1 MANRTL
7 SEIVRRQ
14 DPATLPVTASV
25 QTACRV
31 MRNRRIGAIVVTESD
46 GRLAGLFT
54 GRDAVGRVL
63 AEALD
68 PRTTTLGEV
77 MTVQPDTLTPRERA
91 IDALRMMEDGGY
103 RHLPVMEDEKI
114 VGIVSHGDF
123 TGLEQARLDEETGF
137 WEIL

>member
-1 MANRTL
+1 MPNRTL

-14 DPATLPVTASV
+14 EPATLPVTASV

-31 MRNRRIGAIVVTESD
+31 MRNRRVGAIVVTESD

-103 RHLPVMEDEKI
+103 RHLPIMDDNKI

>member
-1 MANRTL
+1 MTQRRL
-7 SEIVRRQ
+7 GEIVRRQ
-14 DPATLPVTASV
+14 NPATLPSTATV
-25 QTACRV
+25 QAACQI
-31 MRNRRIGAIVVTESD
+31 MRDRHIGAMLITGAD

-68 PRTTTLGEV
+68 PRTTPLAAV
-77 MTVQPDTLTPRERA
+77 MTARPETIGPNAHA
-91 IDALRMMEDGGY
+91 IDALRLMQDGGF
-103 RHLPVMEDEKI
+103 RHVPIVDDGRI

-123 TGLEQARLDEETGF
+123 SGLEHARLDEETGF